1 MITAC
6 WTPLRDWTAA
16 SAMALV
22 LLATTIA
29 AVALLRWLVPERNL
43 YGGAR

>member
-1 MITAC
+1 MN
-6 WTPLRDWTAA
+6 DWTAA

-43 YGGAR
+43 HGSAR